1 MPDGGGLLHD
11 EAKQVAIKLAPDQL
25 EPGSIGSTAG
35 TRLMRRYQKFVDPE
49 QTMFFIEASSPSLMK
64 RIVEVLLMQVNEI
77 NIEINEDGMTVR
89 GMESS
94 QIALM
99 DVNLNKRNFCTWKLN
114 RPATV
119 GIQLSIMRDMLKA
132 GGGDDFWRLYQFP
145 DDEEI
150 HMEMYSKKYNTS
162 KLHFSWKSMDIE
174 MESMTPPDDFTA
186 HEPAIVMNSKRFKE
200 LMNDFKNLGTEVEI
214 TMN

>member
-1 MPDGGGLLHD
+1 
-11 EAKQVAIKLAPDQL
+11 
-25 EPGSIGSTAG
+25 
-35 TRLMRRYQKFVDPE
+35 
-49 QTMFFIEASSPSLMK
+49 
-64 RIVEVLLMQVNEI
+64 
-77 NIEINEDGMTVR
+77 
-89 GMESS
+89 MESS

-174 MESMTPPDDFTA
+174 MESMTPPDVL
-186 HEPAIVMNSKRFKE
+186 ILS
-200 LMNDFKNLGTEVEI
+200 LLVEDGSRSLLFI
-214 TMN
+214 TIAGSCAVKSCIQKGQRTTFIHS